1 MGLMPRPIRKEQWD
15 YEQTQRRYRDLRE
28 IVIALIQGGWQGEL
42 KELIDTAKAIDDAI
56 KNG

>member
-1 MGLMPRPIRKEQWD
+1 MGLTPRLIRKEQWD
-15 YEQTQRRYRDLRE
+15 YEQAQRRYRDLRE